1 MAEPVLVFYRSAVC
15 GPCRRLSGVWDS
27 VKEEIKKKY
36 PNVRHYTVTAQNN
49 TGKFDPNVAPADLIN
64 LSSWFPM
71 LLLIPG
77 ALWNEAMDN
86 LGPKNP
92 IKIRKGVHI
101 LNGKFDKERV
111 VQDTSSNYNPSKA
124 SDMIEWIG
132 TVLEDPEFQND
143 VVEEATPIQPLINN
157 MPTRKIAPVLPQS
170 MLTNTSSQKT
180 SSQKMS
186 NQNTDICSLRL
197 ISRQGGQKK

>member
-1 MAEPVLVFYRSAVC
+1 
-15 GPCRRLSGVWDS
+15 
-27 VKEEIKKKY
+27 VKEEIKKQY
-36 PNVRHYTVTAQNN
+36 PNLRHYTVTAQNN

-77 ALWNEAMDN
+77 PLWNKAMDN

-92 IKIRKGVHI
+92 IKIREGVHI
-101 LNGKFDKERV
+101 LNGKFAKERV
-111 VQDTSSNYNPSKA
+111 VQDTSSHYNPSKG

-132 TVLEDPEFQND
+132 KVLEEPEFQND

-170 MLTNTSSQKT
+170 MLTNNSKT
-180 SSQKMS
+180 SS
-186 NQNTDICSLRL
+186 QNTDICSLRL